1 MKNKQLN
8 KAVLVSL
15 LLVGAGLGA
24 RAQRLLRLHTGITL
38 NQVYFSP
45 SIAQNWVPGNLAG
58 LDYSYVNEQGAG
70 IRIGIGWMHKGWD
83 INIPDSSYARVFDQL
98 ELPFLSRFV
107 LGKNRTQLYIEAGP
121 SLSYTYAAT
130 EYIDGVA
137 TPYGFDP
144 EVDRRLGF
152 GLRGEL
158 GVLRN
163 WGSWVGNVGFGY
175 HQDLTNFDRST
186 GVIYALHQNIILSVG
201 IARVIGADK

>member
-1 MKNKQLN
+1 MKNKPIN
-8 KAVLVSL
+8 KPIL
-15 LLVGAGLGA
+15 LALFILGTGFGVQ
-24 RAQRLLRLHTGITL
+24 AQRLLRLHTGITL

-58 LDYSYVNEQGAG
+58 IDYSNVNEQGAG
-70 IRIGIGWMHKGWD
+70 VRIGIGWMHKGWD
-83 INIPDSSYARVFDQL
+83 INIPDSSYARVFDQV

-107 LGKNRTQLYIEAGP
+107 LGKDRTQLYIEAGP

-130 EYIDGVA
+130 EYIEGVA
-137 TPYGFDP
+137 NPYVFNS

-163 WGSWVGNVGFGY
+163 WGSWVGNVGLGY
-175 HQDLTNFDRST
+175 HQDLTNFDRSA

-201 IARVIGADK
+201 LARVIGADK